1 MSPLTA
7 SFRFGD
13 REQHTCRFEGGYFG
27 SERYYV
33 NDKLVLSLWSI
44 GMRATRTFD
53 AEGHRIEF
61 RVALSLRGAQSD
73 AYVDGK
79 LVASDLF
86 ADFNARMNP
95 ARSGKPLSASR
106 LLYQI
111 GLWVLLVLVL
121 VLVFQNWR

>member
-7 SFRFGD
+7 TFRFGD
-13 REQHTCRFEGGYFG
+13 RELHVCRIECGYFG

-33 NDKLVLSLWSI
+33 NDQLVLKLWSMGI
-44 GMRATRTFD
+44 RGARTFE
-53 AEGHRIEF
+53 AEGHRIEV

-73 AYVDGK
+73 AFVDGK

-95 ARSGKPLSASR
+95 ARGSKPLTKSK
-106 LLYQI
+106 LIYEV
-111 GLWVLLVLVL
+111 GLWVLLVLVFT
-121 VLVFQNWR
+121 LVFQNWR